1 MSAMLSP
8 SDHRHTVGA
17 LRWYSRQWPC
27 AQRKTAPVALLLH
40 GTGASAH
47 SFERLAALMAARFTV
62 WAPDLP
68 GHARTGTPPTQALD
82 LPSVARATGEWL
94 ASQGLQPALIVGHSA
109 GAAVALRMALDG
121 LASPQRVAC
130 INGALLPL
138 QGWAGQLFLPLA
150 RALVKQPLVPR
161 MFSAAASQP
170 LVLQRLLA
178 STGSRLDAQSADA
191 YAQLVAQPE
200 HTGNVLRLMASWDL
214 SPLAADLPQLRTA
227 LQLIVGTHDRT
238 VNPAQARAVKAL
250 VPQATV
256 CELPGLGHLAHEE
269 DAAAVWRVIGQVIG
283 KS

>member
-1 MSAMLSP
+1 MSAPLKATLTA

-27 AQRKTAPVALLLH
+27 AQGKNAPVALLLH

-47 SFERLAALMAARFTV
+47 SFERLAALMATQFTV

-68 GHARTGTPPTQALD
+68 GHARTGAPPTQALD

-94 ASQGLQPALIVGHSA
+94 ASQSLRPAVIVGHSA
-109 GAAVALRMALDG
+109 GAAIALRLVLDG
-121 LASPQRVAC
+121 LVSPQRVVSL
-130 INGALLPL
+130 NGALLPL

-170 LVLQRLLA
+170 VVLQRLLA
-178 STGSRLDAQSADA
+178 STGSRLDTPSADA
-191 YAQLVAQPE
+191 YAQLVAQPK
-200 HTGNVLRLMASWDL
+200 HTANVLRLMASWDL
-214 SPLAADLPQLRTA
+214 APLAADLPKLRMA

-256 CELPGLGHLAHEE
+256 HELPGLGHLAHEE
-269 DAAAVWRVIGQVIG
+269 DAAAVWRVIG
-283 KS
+283 KL